1 MTTTKTSAATTRRQR
16 GVSLIETLMVLA
28 VTAVSLGA
36 ALPGLEDLRQRR
48 HFDGVAAQLETD
60 LHMARGLA
68 VAQNR
73 SVRISFKADA
83 AGTCYVVHTGPANA
97 CTCNLDGTASCSA
110 GEIAMRSVRLG
121 LTEAVQLRS
130 NVPSILF
137 DSAKGTSTPTG
148 TLRLMGKDQRAVHLV
163 VNIMGRVRSCSPDS
177 AVPGYKAC

>member
-1 MTTTKTSAATTRRQR
+1 MNTKSSAPATRRQ
-16 GVSLIETLMVLA
+16 GGLSLIESLMVLA

-36 ALPGLEDLRQRR
+36 ALPGLEDMRQRR

-68 VAQNR
+68 VSQDRN
-73 SVRISFKADA
+73 VRITFRADA
-83 AGTCYVVHTGPANA
+83 AGSCYVVHTGPANA
-97 CTCNLDGTASCSA
+97 CTCNADGTATCSG
-110 GEIAMRSVRLG
+110 GELALRSVRLG
-121 LTEAVQLRS
+121 LTDVVQLRS

-148 TLRLMGKDQRAVHLV
+148 TLRVVGKDQRAVHLV
-163 VNIMGRVRSCSPDS
+163 VNIMGRVRSCSPGG